1 MTQRRLRAR
10 PGTPTTPGQLGLN
23 RLGLG
28 NGRDGLIYVPREY
41 APTQPAPLILALHGA
56 GGNAEHGISLFM
68 PVADAAGLILL
79 APDSRGRTW
88 DIILGEYGPDVAFV
102 DQALAHVLARYA
114 VEPERVVIAGF
125 SDGASY
131 ALSLGLMNGELFRE
145 IIAFSPG
152 FAAPAQPAGAP
163 RIYISHGT
171 RDAVLPIDRCSRR
184 LVPRLE
190 ANGYDVTYHE
200 FDGPHTVPAEIVT
213 ESIGWLLRDRTAAA
227 D

>member
-1 MTQRRLRAR
+1 MAHRRLQAR
-10 PGTPTTPGQLGLN
+10 PQPVAAAGPLGLN
-23 RLGLG
+23 RLDFGEV
-28 NGRDGLIYVPREY
+28 RDGLLYVPRDY
-41 APTQPAPLILALHGA
+41 TPARPAPLILALHGA
-56 GGNAEHGISLFM
+56 GGNAQHGVSYFM

-88 DIILGEYGPDVAFV
+88 DIILGEFGPDVVFI
-102 DQALAHVLARYA
+102 DQTLDHVFARYA
-114 VEPERVVIAGF
+114 VDPEQVVISGF

-131 ALSLGLMNGELFRE
+131 ALSLGLMNGDLFPE

-152 FAAPAQPAGAP
+152 FAAPAETIGAP
-163 RIYISHGT
+163 RIYISHGL

-190 ANGYDVTYHE
+190 DAGYDVTYHE
-200 FDGPHTVPAEIVT
+200 FDGPHTVPAEIVA
-213 ESIGWLLRDRTAAA
+213 ESIAWLTQDPAGT